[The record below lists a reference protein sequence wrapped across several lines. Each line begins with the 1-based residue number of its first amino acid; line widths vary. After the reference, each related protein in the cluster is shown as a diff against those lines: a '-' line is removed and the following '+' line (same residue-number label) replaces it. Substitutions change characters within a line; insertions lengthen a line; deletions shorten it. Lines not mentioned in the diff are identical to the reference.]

1 MGKALVVFVI
11 LVMVAAIGAFSN
23 YQRNAALDEELRER
37 PYASLSDKDLN
48 ALLGAYQGQVEG
60 LKNRLGNP
68 KADRTGVMDGF
79 APADFD
85 GKLRAF
91 ESFQRKEHRWR
102 DTNRSKLENQI
113 EVEKLQKERG
123 IRDRGLHQERNRIL
137 RRVLTF

>member
-11 LVMVAAIGAFSN
+11 LVMVVAIGAFSN
-23 YQRNAALDEELRER
+23 YQRNAPLDEELRDR
-37 PYASLSDKDLN
+37 PYASLADKDLN
-48 ALLGAYQGQVEG
+48 ALLGAYEGQVAG
-60 LKNRLGNP
+60 LQSQLGNP

-85 GKLRAF
+85 GKLKAF
-91 ESFQRKEHRWR
+91 DRFQRQESRWR
-102 DTNRSKLENQI
+102 NTNRSKLENQI

-123 IRDRGLHQERNRIL
+123 IRDRGLHEERNRIL